1 MKQAILIT
9 AYTQLEFLNEIIG
22 FFDEDF
28 DFYIHIDKKTKIGD
42 LTFLDKPNVK
52 VYSKFRIQWGS
63 EKHLRAIVFLMEEA
77 WKNGNYSYYHLI
89 TGSDYPIKP
98 LAEFKS
104 FFGENNKNNYMEWYE
119 LPRAT
124 WVMEGGLER
133 VKYYWI
139 GNSQFDI
146 RGKVGKYVYKIV
158 KLQRKLGVERKF
170 VRLFPKL
177 YGGGGYWSLTSD
189 AVGHVVKTIND
200 NKLLKY
206 IKHTHC
212 AEEVFLHTLLLN
224 AEQKFPVVNDS
235 IRYSKWEGNARS
247 PKVLDESDFEEVIV
261 SGCFFARK
269 FSNEASMDLIERI
282 KTTMFCNK

>member
-9 AYTQLEFLNEIIG
+9 AYTQLEFLKEIIG

-52 VYSKFRIQWGS
+52 VYSKYRIQWGS
-63 EKHLRAIVFLMEEA
+63 EAHLRAIVFLLKEA
-77 WKNGNYSYYHLI
+77 CKAGDYSYYHLI

-98 LAEFKS
+98 LADFKS
-104 FFGENNKNNYMEWYE
+104 YFGAENKNNYMEWYE
-119 LPRAT
+119 LPRAS
-124 WVMEGGLER
+124 WVMEGGVER

-139 GNSQFDI
+139 GNAWFDI
-146 RGKVGKYVYKIV
+146 RGKAGKYVYKLLKV
-158 KLQRKLGVERKF
+158 QRKLGVKRKF
-170 VRLFPKL
+170 VKLFPKM
-177 YGGGGYWSLTSD
+177 YGGGGYWSLSNE
-189 AVGHVVKTIND
+189 AARYLVKTIND
-200 NKLLKY
+200 NKLLGY
-206 IKHTHC
+206 MRFTHC

-235 IRYSKWEGNARS
+235 IRYSKWVGNARS
-247 PKVLDESDFEEVIV
+247 PKVLDESDFEEVMA

-269 FSNEASMDLIERI
+269 FDANQTLILIQKIERL
-282 KTTMFCNK
+282 